1 MAKKVPKNDI
11 IINGINIDEWL
22 DESQSIELNP
32 IKEVVNYTEYIY
44 EKVQW

>member
-22 DESQSIELNP
+22 DESQSIDSISEEASITTL
-32 IKEVVNYTEYIY
+32 KY
-44 EKVQW
+44 EKN